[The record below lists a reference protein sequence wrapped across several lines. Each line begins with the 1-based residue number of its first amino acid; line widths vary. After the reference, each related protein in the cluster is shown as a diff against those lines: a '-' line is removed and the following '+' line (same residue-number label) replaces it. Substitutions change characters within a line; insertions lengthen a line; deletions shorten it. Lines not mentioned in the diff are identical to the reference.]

1 MPKADWVA
9 NNIQALFQGWNLY
22 PTGRIRTVLDVG
34 CGLSLKSQYIDADV
48 RVGVEIH
55 RPFIERIEAD
65 VPYAVVNADA
75 LDIGKLFLPRS
86 FDLVL
91 ILDVV
96 EHLEKADAWRVIEMA
111 ETIARV
117 AVIVETP
124 RGYIPQDIDI
134 WQGGGD
140 KYQTHR
146 SGWEPEEFAAR
157 GYEVRMRDYR
167 MSDARRHTTLDVDP
181 NIVLIDAIRDVSA
194 GSRRAS

>member
-9 NNIQALFQGWNLY
+9 NNVQALFERWNLY

-34 CGLSLKSQYIDADV
+34 CGLSFKSQYIDAEV

-55 RPFIERIEAD
+55 RPFIERIEAT
-65 VPYAVVNADA
+65 VPYAVVNANA
-75 LDIGKLFLPRS
+75 LDIGRLFLPRS

-91 ILDVV
+91 VLDIV
-96 EHLEKADAWRVIEMA
+96 EHLDKQEALALMAMA

-124 RGYIPQDIDI
+124 KGFVPQDIDI

-140 KYQTHR
+140 QYQTHR
-146 SGWEPEEFAAR
+146 SGWEPEEFTAR
-157 GYEVRMRDYR
+157 GYEVRLREYR
-167 MSDARRHTTLDVDP
+167 MSDVKRHTSLTVDP
-181 NIVLIDAIRDVSA
+181 DIVMIDAIRLTRPDEK
-194 GSRRAS
+194 RAA